1 MLRRALLAALL
12 GALSLAG
19 AVAATLGVGGA
30 SGAVTT
36 SSTAATSTTSTGV
49 TTTTATVPAAGRPAV
64 TLLFSGHGWGHGAG
78 LSQWGARGYAEHG
91 WTYDRILA
99 HYYPGTTLGAA
110 PVTTVRVLL
119 VEGART
125 LTLSSAGPWRVVDA
139 EGTSADLAAG
149 KVALNQ
155 SLKLRPPG
163 EPDALVPPLTFQGSS
178 GPLKLGT
185 ATFRG
190 AIAVQKGPSG
200 KLQAIDAVGLEDY
213 LRGVVPSEMPFSW
226 PAEALKAQAVAARSY
241 ALAQRAT
248 GKEYDL
254 YADTRSQVY
263 LGVAAEKPSTN
274 TAIDATAGRVL
285 LYKGQVATALFS
297 SSSGGRTAAQ
307 AEAFAGAKG
316 ADYLVSVE
324 DPYDASPYVDWGPV
338 AVDGAKAAQ
347 ALGLEGPVLDIATT
361 LGPSGRV
368 LSAAVALPA
377 GPAIVTGPQ
386 LRFGL
391 GLRSTW
397 LSIGLLSLSP
407 PAAPVSFGRTATLTG
422 VARGAGGV
430 VLEQRSGAGGWLP
443 APVLK
448 AGANGAFTVKVKPPR
463 TTDYR
468 LAAPTAVAAVARV
481 AVAPVVTL
489 GSGLRGKVRPVVA
502 GRQVVIQQ
510 QFGSRWT
517 KAATVPVAAGGA
529 FSGGAPAPGTYRARY
544 APGAGLVAG
553 VSAPVVVS

>member
-1 MLRRALLAALL
+1 MLRRALLAAVL

-30 SGAVTT
+30 SGAATTTT
-36 SSTAATSTTSTGV
+36 SPTATVSTAVTAATAAS
-49 TTTTATVPAAGRPAV
+49 PAAGRPAV

-91 WTYDRILA
+91 WGYDRILA
-99 HYYPGTTLGAA
+99 HYYPGTTLGSAA
-110 PVTTVRVLL
+110 VTTVRVLL

-149 KVALNQ
+149 KLALNQ

-190 AIAVQKGPSG
+190 AIAVQKGSSG

-213 LRGVVPSEMPFSW
+213 LRGVVPSEMPSSW

-248 GKEYDL
+248 GREYDL

-263 LGVAAEKPSTN
+263 LGVSAEKPSTS
-274 TAIDATAGRVL
+274 AGIDATAGRVL

-316 ADYLVSVE
+316 ADYLVSVD

-347 ALGLEGPVLDIATT
+347 ALGLKGPVLDIATT

-368 LSAAVALPA
+368 LAAAVALPA
-377 GPAIVTGPQ
+377 GPVIVTGPQ

-397 LSIGLLSLSP
+397 LTIGLLSLSP

-422 VARGAGGV
+422 VARGAGDV
-430 VLEQRSGAGGWLP
+430 ELEQRPGAGGWLR
-443 APVLK
+443 APVLG
-448 AGANGAFTVKVKPPR
+448 AGANGAFTVSVKPLR

-468 LAAPTAVAAVARV
+468 LAGATADGGVARV
-481 AVAPVVTL
+481 AVAPAVTL
-489 GSGLRGKVRPVVA
+489 GAGLRGKVRPAVA
-502 GRQVVIQQ
+502 GKQVVIQRQ
-510 QFGSRWT
+510 LGSRWT
-517 KAATVPVAAGGA
+517 QAATVPVAAGGA
-529 FSGGAPAPGTYRARY
+529 FSGGALGPGTYRARY

>member
-12 GALSLAG
+12 GALSIAG
-19 AVAATLGVGGA
+19 AVVATLGVGGA

-36 SSTAATSTTSTGV
+36 TTTATSTTSTAV

-99 HYYPGTTLGAA
+99 HYYPGTTLGTA

-119 VEGART
+119 VEGAKT

-139 EGTSADLAAG
+139 EGTSSDLAAG
-149 KVALNQ
+149 KVVLDQA
-155 SLKLRPPG
+155 LKLKPPG
-163 EPDALVPPLTFQGSS
+163 APDPLVPPLTFQGSA
-178 GPLKLGT
+178 GPLKLGGS
-185 ATFRG
+185 TFRG

-213 LRGVVPSEMPFSW
+213 LRGVVPSEMPSSW
-226 PAEALKAQAVAARSY
+226 HAEALKAQAVAARSY

-254 YADTRSQVY
+254 YGDTRSQVY
-263 LGVAAEKPSTN
+263 LGVAAEKPSASA
-274 TAIDATAGRVL
+274 AIDATAGRVL

-297 SSSGGRTAAQ
+297 SSSGGRTASQ
-307 AEAFAGAKG
+307 AEAFAGG
-316 ADYLVSVE
+316 RGVDYLVSVD

-347 ALGLEGPVLDIATT
+347 ALGLKGPVLDIATT
-361 LGPSGRV
+361 LGPSGRTV
-368 LSAAVALPA
+368 SGAVALPA
-377 GPAIVTGPQ
+377 GTAIVTGPQ

-397 LSIGLLSLSP
+397 FTIGLLSLSP
-407 PAAPVSFGRTATLTG
+407 PPAPVPIGGTATLNG
-422 VARGAGGV
+422 VARGAGAV
-430 VLEQRSGAGGWLP
+430 ALEQRPGAGDWLP

-448 AGANGAFTVKVKPPR
+448 AGANGAFMVRVEPPR

-468 LAAPTAVAAVARV
+468 LASATVAGAVARV
-481 AVAPVVTL
+481 AVAPAVKL
-489 GSGLRGKVRPVVA
+489 GAGLRGKVRPAVA
-502 GRQVVIQQ
+502 GKQVVIQQ
-510 QFGSRWT
+510 QLGSRWT

-529 FSGGAPAPGTYRARY
+529 FSGGALGPGTYRARY

-553 VSAPVVVS
+553 VSAPVVVP